1 MLGVVTAENLPQLLV
16 RHLRLGDRM
25 FKEIARALPDV
36 RDDRLDRKFG
46 ETEVPPRVV
55 HGPGEV
61 GARVEERSVN
71 IEEYCWH
78 SSGYGLVD
86 SG

>member
-1 MLGVVTAENLPQLLV
+1 
-16 RHLRLGDRM
+16 M

-36 RDDRLDRKFG
+36 RDDSLDRKLR
-46 ETEVPPRVV
+46 EAEVAPRVV

-61 GARVEERSVN
+61 GASVEESSVN

-78 SSGYGLVD
+78 GRSWSSELELE
-86 SG
+86 SGVRDLGVRG